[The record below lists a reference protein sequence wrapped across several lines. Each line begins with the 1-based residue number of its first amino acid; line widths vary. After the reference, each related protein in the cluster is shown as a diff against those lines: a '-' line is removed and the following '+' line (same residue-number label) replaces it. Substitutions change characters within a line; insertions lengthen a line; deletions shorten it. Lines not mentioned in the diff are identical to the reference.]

1 LVTPVSNCRPRPTH
15 HRLKIR
21 ALTHASVRPLR
32 RAVGRLSPTCGTGT
46 APSLSSGY
54 ENRRRWKISPLR
66 RFFLLAEV
74 SSAISSPLAS
84 RHATSPFFDS
94 FGGFTPLTRV
104 LLLPQFARSSGKDFS
119 LHYTSGYRPPL
130 DTSELLLLCSPPLR
144 RHALMSMVVLCSSG
158 ANVGASSP
166 TKP

>member
-74 SSAISSPLAS
+74 SSTISSPLAS

-94 FGGFTPLTRV
+94 FGGFTPLLV
-104 LLLPQFARSSGKDFS
+104 CSFCPS
-119 LHYTSGYRPPL
+119 LHDHRARISASTTPL
-130 DTSELLLLCSPPLR
+130 ATDLRSTPVSSCSCAP
-144 RHALMSMVVLCSSG
+144 RH
-158 ANVGASSP
+158 
-166 TKP
+166 